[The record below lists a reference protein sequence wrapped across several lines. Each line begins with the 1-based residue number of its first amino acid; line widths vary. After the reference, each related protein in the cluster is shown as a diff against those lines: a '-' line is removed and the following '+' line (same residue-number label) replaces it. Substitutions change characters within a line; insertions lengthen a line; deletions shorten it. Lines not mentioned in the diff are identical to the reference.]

1 MNTINTLTNILP
13 QTAKPTD
20 SSSTEQATT
29 SFSDTLKTMLDQVN
43 DMQFKGDQATRNL
56 QSGDAKHLHEVM
68 IAVEEADISLRMF
81 VQMRNKALT
90 AYEEI
95 MRMQI

>member
-1 MNTINTLTNILP
+1 MNSIGSISHIFSPPL
-13 QTAKPTD
+13 KPVD
-20 SSSTEQATT
+20 SGPVGQAT
-29 SFSDTLKTMLDQVN
+29 SDFGDMLKTMLDQVN
-43 DMQFKGDQATRNL
+43 ETQMSGEQATRNL

-68 IAVEEADISLRMF
+68 IAVEEADVSLRML

>member
-1 MNTINTLTNILP
+1 MNAINNATSILP
-13 QTAKPTD
+13 QTVKLTD
-20 SSSTEQATT
+20 NSSPGQATS

-43 DMQFKGDQATRNL
+43 DMQLKGDQATRNL
-56 QSGDAKHLHEVM
+56 QSGDAQHLHEVM

>member
-1 MNTINTLTNILP
+1 MNTINSISSILP
-13 QTAKPTD
+13 QTVKPVDT
-20 SSSTEQATT
+20 SATGQA
-29 SFSDTLKTMLDQVN
+29 SAGFGDMLKTMIDKVN
-43 DMQFKGDQATRNL
+43 DTQAAGDQATRNL

-68 IAVEEADISLRMF
+68 IAVEEADVSLRML

-90 AYEEI
+90 AYDEI